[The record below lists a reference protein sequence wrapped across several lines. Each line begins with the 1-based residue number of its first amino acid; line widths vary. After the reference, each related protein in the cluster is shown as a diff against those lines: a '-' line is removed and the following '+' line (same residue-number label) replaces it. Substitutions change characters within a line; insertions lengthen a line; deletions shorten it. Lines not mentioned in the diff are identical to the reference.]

1 MLTMVE
7 TIDTTDVQEQVDRY
21 LELHEEMSILK
32 KEMDSL
38 KKSIRGHMDET
49 GVTSIKGT
57 HGKQVY
63 LQNAR
68 KSNSTSRYT
77 DYELK
82 DVLPILGDDIK
93 KVTEI
98 RVNTDK
104 LEGLAKLK
112 GSEVV
117 QQVKAVKIVK
127 DGTPRFSVKK

>member
-1 MLTMVE
+1 MVTMVE
-7 TIDTTDVQEQVDRY
+7 TINTTDVQEQVDRY

-49 GVTSIKGT
+49 GVTSIKGA

-82 DVLPILGDDIK
+82 DIMPILGSDIK
-93 KVTEI
+93 QVTEI